1 MKNDIWS
8 IGIMTYE
15 MLHGDTP
22 WQCKTEK
29 ELIDKMTRIPIKFR
43 DSLKISNDTKEFI
56 RKCLEIN
63 ESKRMSLDGLKDWI
77 KNQADTTDK

>member
-8 IGIMTYE
+8 IGIMAYE

-29 ELIDKMTRIPIKFR
+29 ELIEKMVKIPVKFR
-43 DSLKISNDTKEFI
+43 DSLKISSDLKDFI
-56 RKCLEIN
+56 RKCLEIS
-63 ESKRMSLDGLKDWI
+63 EAKRMSLEGLVEWI
-77 KNQADTTDK
+77 N

>member
-8 IGIMTYE
+8 IGIMAYE

-29 ELIDKMTRIPIKFR
+29 ELIEKMVKIPVKFR
-43 DSLKISNDTKEFI
+43 DSLKISSDLKDFI
-56 RKCLEIN
+56 RKCLEIS
-63 ESKRMSLDGLKDWI
+63 ETKRMSLEGLVEWI
-77 KNQADTTDK
+77 N

>member
-1 MKNDIWS
+1 
-8 IGIMTYE
+8 

-77 KNQADTTDK
+77 KNQGDTTDK